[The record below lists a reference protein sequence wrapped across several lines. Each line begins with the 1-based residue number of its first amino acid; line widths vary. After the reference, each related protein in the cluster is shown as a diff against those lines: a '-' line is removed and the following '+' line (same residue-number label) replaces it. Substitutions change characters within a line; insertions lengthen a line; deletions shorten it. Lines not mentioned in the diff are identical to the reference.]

1 MVSLPTHHTWG
12 GGGDRKPGEQEWA
25 ATQQLG
31 PRAWGCST
39 DMWTAHAHL
48 QAKDASRMPAG
59 QPQVWVKAGPHTWH
73 CLAGRICP
81 QPAPIWREGATSQRI
96 SDTWGEWHPFLG
108 QGACLWVW
116 VGDLPGLALES
127 PCAKCRPEQL
137 CIVGRGACCGS
148 RVPGNCYVGCMHWG

>member
-1 MVSLPTHHTWG
+1 MVSLPTHHTW

-108 QGACLWVW
+108 QGACLG
-116 VGDLPGLALES
+116 VGGRLTWPRPGV
-127 PCAKCRPEQL
+127 PL
-137 CIVGRGACCGS
+137 CQ
-148 RVPGNCYVGCMHWG
+148 VPS